1 MIDEQNFFN
10 QPVKH
15 KLTTY
20 DSIQK
25 MATDQRDY
33 YTTGCF
39 LDYNYFK
46 NYYKIIAID
55 DSKVNNKHL
64 MMIQKQY
71 NKLILREIQVNK
83 QHYFSLLRK
92 RKKLFQIFHKKL

>member
-25 MATDQRDY
+25 MATGQRDY

-64 MMIQKQY
+64 MLIQKQY
-71 NKLILREIQVNK
+71 NKLILMEIQIK
-83 QHYFSLLRK
+83 QQVQQLFSLL
-92 RKKLFQIFHKKL
+92 KKQKKPF

>member
-64 MMIQKQY
+64 MLIQKQY
-71 NKLILREIQVNK
+71 NKLILMEIQIK
-83 QHYFSLLRK
+83 QQVQQLFSLL
-92 RKKLFQIFHKKL
+92 KKQKKPF

>member
-46 NYYKIIAID
+46 NYYKIIAMD

-71 NKLILREIQVNK
+71 NKLILREI
-83 QHYFSLLRK
+83 
-92 RKKLFQIFHKKL
+92 

>member
-15 KLTTY
+15 KLTT
-20 DSIQK
+20 
-25 MATDQRDY
+25 
-33 YTTGCF
+33 GCF

-46 NYYKIIAID
+46 NYYKLIATD

-71 NKLILREIQVNK
+71 NKLILREI
-83 QHYFSLLRK
+83 
-92 RKKLFQIFHKKL
+92 